1 MSEVLQNSIS
11 SRDGQTFVFDTF
23 DKVKTVFES
32 QIANRQNVKN
42 RSAEERKDN
51 LNLLN
56 NEILKHRTE
65 IEEALFKDLKKH
77 SIEAGYS

>member
-42 RSAEERKDN
+42 RSAEERKDK

-77 SIEAGYS
+77 KIEAGYS

>member
-42 RSAEERKDN
+42 RSAEERKDK

-56 NEILKHRTE
+56 NEILK
-65 IEEALFKDLKKH
+65 IKN
-77 SIEAGYS
+77 